1 MRRRIKQLIHNA
13 KQPIPISTP
22 PPAAPAVAKIPYTK
36 ELELAI
42 KADFLAKRYYT
53 YESAAEEFGCSTEK
67 MRLLAQGYPINRVA
81 RPHRIPECVLKL
93 IIRDNT
99 LA

>member
-81 RPHRIPECVLKL
+81 RVRIGFPSVCSS
-93 IIRDNT
+93 
-99 LA
+99 